1 MKKRKF
7 LLMAL
12 LITGSL
18 VNGQETLY
26 KTVKVDGLDIF
37 YREAGS
43 PDSPTILFLHGFPSS
58 SRMFQGLFPLLAGH
72 YHLIAPDYPGFG
84 HSDAPPASA
93 FKYTF
98 DHLADVMAGFAKA
111 ISLPACAVYMQ
122 DYGGPIGMRLIT
134 SGRIEASSVI
144 IQNAVMHEEGL
155 SPLWETR
162 RAFWKDRAANE
173 ENLKKNFSSLEATRQ
188 RHIGATPHPELI
200 DPDTWT
206 DEYAFLTRPGQPEIQ
221 ADLFYDYQTNVAAYP
236 SWQYWLQKHRP
247 RMLVVWGKYDLSF
260 TVAGALAYKRDFP
273 TCELELLDAGHFA
286 LDEATPEIAQ
296 KIREFVK

>member
-1 MKKRKF
+1 MIELK
-7 LLMAL
+7 
-12 LITGSL
+12 
-18 VNGQETLY
+18 GQETHY
-26 KTVKVDGLDIF
+26 KTVKVDGLNIF

-58 SRMFQGLFPLLAGH
+58 SRMFQRLFPLLADH

-98 DHLADVMAGFAKA
+98 DHLSDIMAGFAKA
-111 ISLPACAVYMQ
+111 IALPACTVYMQ

-134 SGRIEASSVI
+134 SGRIAASSII

-173 ENLKKNFSSLEATRQ
+173 ESLKKNFTSLEATRQ
-188 RHIGATPHPELI
+188 RHIGATPHSELI

-206 DEYAFLTRPGQPEIQ
+206 DEYAFLTRPGMPEIQ
-221 ADLFYDYQTNVAAYP
+221 VDLFYDYQTNLASYP

-260 TVAGALAYKRDFP
+260 TVAGALAYKRDFSN
-273 TCELELLDAGHFA
+273 CELELLDAGHFA
-286 LDEATPEIAQ
+286 LDEATPEIAE
-296 KIREFVK
+296 KIRDFLK